1 MCAKGLMSAVH
12 VCLCSRSAVSLSTF
26 DSGTCRG
33 RLRSAAAVQRG
44 DPLGN
49 TQMSTE
55 TSAAVRDA
63 VFIGGADL
71 LSRNAARPE
80 KTPEHIYLQ
89 ARARARRRPA
99 FHVLPRSLFTIIV
112 EGITHSLHT
121 YRIPGN

>member
-26 DSGTCRG
+26 GSGTCRG

-44 DPLGN
+44 DLGN

-71 LSRNAARPE
+71 LPRNAARPE

-89 ARARARRRPA
+89 ARARAP
-99 FHVLPRSLFTIIV
+99 PS
-112 EGITHSLHT
+112 
-121 YRIPGN
+121 RIPRPPSVTIYDHCRRNHSFPAYILYSR